1 MKNVNQL
8 FLLLFIPV
16 IVSCSQTPQKQAE
29 KAAVNFSKA
38 MYGLDFDEAKK
49 YCTPDAFKILSF
61 IASNVK
67 EEDIKMM
74 KDAGD
79 VEVTVIESLVNPGDS
94 TATVN
99 LKISNYI
106 QLNMMSGKSF
116 IEKEK
121 EEKVDLVKVNDK
133 WLVDLYK

>member
-8 FLLLFIPV
+8 FLLLFI
-16 IVSCSQTPQKQAE
+16 IVVASCSQTPQKQAE

-38 MYGLDFDEAKK
+38 MYSLDFDEAKK

-121 EEKVDLVKVNDK
+121 EEKVDLVKVDDK

>member
-38 MYGLDFDEAKK
+38 MYRLDFDEAKK
-49 YCTPDAFKILSF
+49 HCTPDAFKILSF

-67 EEDIKMM
+67 EEVIKMM